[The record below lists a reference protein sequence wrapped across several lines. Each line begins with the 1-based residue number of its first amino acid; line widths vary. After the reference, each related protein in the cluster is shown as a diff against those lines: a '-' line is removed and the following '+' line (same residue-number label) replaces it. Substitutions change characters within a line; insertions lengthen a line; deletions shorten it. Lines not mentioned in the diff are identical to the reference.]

1 VVIRPVNGIP
11 RERVQAA
18 FAGDRIQPTYVL
30 MSTVQHIYDMLQHE
44 MASLVGISIARLV
57 LAAILGGVIGLE
69 RQLKHRPAGLR
80 TNLFICLGAAM
91 YTLLSDELAVE
102 HLGDHTRI
110 AAQIIPGIG
119 FIGAGSILHARD
131 KLVTGLTTAATLF
144 VVASVGMAVGGGLY
158 LTSIFETGVI
168 LLCLFLLG
176 YAEEQFGLK
185 VAVHGYEV
193 AGRSADEI
201 TLEVN
206 RILESVHGMTDNLQ
220 VAATPQHVRVQF
232 ELEATRKD
240 QRQVLCLLKQSSVFD
255 SASWLGP
262 VNTE

>member
-1 VVIRPVNGIP
+1 
-11 RERVQAA
+11 
-18 FAGDRIQPTYVL
+18 
-30 MSTVQHIYDMLQHE
+30 MQHIYDLLQNE
-44 MASLVGISIARLV
+44 MTSIVGVSIARLG
-57 LAAILGGVIGLE
+57 LAVILGGLIGLE

-102 HLGDHTRI
+102 HIGDHTRI

-131 KLVTGLTTAATLF
+131 KLVTGLTTAATIF

-158 LTSIFETGVI
+158 LTSIFATGLI

-176 YAEEQFGLK
+176 RAEERFGLK
-185 VAVHGYEV
+185 AAVHSYEV

-201 TLEVN
+201 TPEIN
-206 RILESVHGMTDNLQ
+206 RILESVHAMMQNVQ
-220 VAATPQHVRVQF
+220 IAATPQHVRVQF
-232 ELEATRKD
+232 ELQGTRKD
-240 QRQVLCLLKQSSVFD
+240 QDQVLRGLKQSSVFE
-255 SASWLGP
+255 SATSVGP
-262 VNTE
+262 VHAE